1 MENNDL
7 LIFKVT
13 NNKKPIIF
21 SDVDGTLYNDFNIL
35 DETKKDISFAQKNMA
50 DFNICTGNPVF
61 ERMLNVSNEVNANYL
76 IASSGSQ
83 IYDLKQN
90 KIIKTWPM
98 SFENLKKILDFIKN
112 EDVQMLFWD
121 NENYYFT
128 NENYYR
134 NNEIILH
141 HFLNIDSINKN
152 AKKYNNEE
160 IMPLKIEIYGQ
171 KDLLKRKEVNE
182 RLLVKLK
189 TLDNISIFSV
199 GSHLEILFKNI
210 TKASAISWMANNIYS
225 CSINDVMAI
234 GDGNND
240 LDMLKLVDFSYAMAN
255 ANQEVLKIA
264 KFLTSAV
271 EQNGLGEA
279 IIDYLYRLKNITRK
293 YMLHNF
299 NEKD

>member
-1 MENNDL
+1 MKNNDL

-35 DETKKDISFAQKNMA
+35 DETKKDISFTQKNMA
-50 DFNICTGNPVF
+50 DFNICTGNPIF

-141 HFLNIDSINKN
+141 HFLNIDSIQLIK
-152 AKKYNNEE
+152 
-160 IMPLKIEIYGQ
+160 M
-171 KDLLKRKEVNE
+171 
-182 RLLVKLK
+182 
-189 TLDNISIFSV
+189 
-199 GSHLEILFKNI
+199 
-210 TKASAISWMANNIYS
+210 
-225 CSINDVMAI
+225 
-234 GDGNND
+234 
-240 LDMLKLVDFSYAMAN
+240 
-255 ANQEVLKIA
+255 
-264 KFLTSAV
+264 
-271 EQNGLGEA
+271 
-279 IIDYLYRLKNITRK
+279 LKNIIMRK
-293 YMLHNF
+293 
-299 NEKD
+299 